1 MKPSTGERLFSFGC
15 LLVLIGIST
24 CLFFAFTSGL
34 RYVFYA
40 GCLVVIWLVIARIRS
55 GHFHQRHLV
64 ALREA
69 FSAKDI
75 PVPHL
80 KESYSYG
87 WPSFTLTFQTE
98 EDLKLAKEAGCIS
111 AFKQKIQLFYDHL
124 GGAENPFDADRAVW
138 ATYEG
143 WQPQVYSVE

>member
-1 MKPSTGERLFSFGC
+1 MKPSTGEKLFSFGC

-34 RYVFYA
+34 RYAFYA
-40 GCLVVIWLVIARIRS
+40 LCLVVIWLVIARIRS
-55 GHFHQRHLV
+55 GHFRQKHLV
-64 ALREA
+64 ALQDA
-69 FSAKDI
+69 FSEKDM
-75 PVPHL
+75 PVPQF

-98 EDLKLAKEAGCIS
+98 EDLRRAKEAGCIS

-124 GGAENPFDADRAVW
+124 GGAENPFDADRAVG
-138 ATYEG
+138 ATYVG